1 MSKELAKTYD
11 PKGIEERL
19 YQKWVDK
26 KYFHAE
32 VDRSRKPF
40 TIVMP
45 PPNITGQLHMGHAL
59 DNTMQDILTR
69 YKRMQ
74 GYNALWQPGTDH
86 ASIATEVKIIEKLK
100 EEGISKEDLG
110 REGFLERAW
119 AWKREYGGRII
130 NQLKKMGSSCDWD
143 RERFT
148 MDEGCNKAVTEVFCK
163 MHEKGWIYKGSRI
176 INWCPV
182 CNTSISDAEVEYE
195 EQAGHFWHIKYPLVD
210 ENGQPSTT
218 EFLEFAT
225 TRPETMLGDTAV
237 AVNPKDERYTYLH
250 GRQVWLPIVNKPIP
264 VVEDDYVDMEFG
276 TGVVKITPAHDPN
289 DFEVGKRHNLPE
301 INILNDDATINA
313 NGGKYEGL
321 DRYEARKQ
329 IVEELDKEG
338 LLVRI
343 EDYSHNVGT
352 HDRCKTTIEPMI
364 KKQWFV
370 KMDELI
376 KPAREAVKNGDIKL
390 IPERMEKTYFNWT
403 DNIRDWCISR
413 QLWWGHRIPAYYC
426 DKCGETIV
434 AKEMPT
440 VCPKCGG
447 THFTQDPDTLDT
459 WFSSAL
465 WPFSTLG
472 WPEQTE
478 DLKYFYPTDVLVTGY
493 DIIFFWVIRMIFSG
507 YEQMGEKP
515 FKTVLFHGLVRDSQ
529 GRKMSKSLGNGID
542 PLEIIDKY
550 GADALRLTLITG
562 NAPGND
568 MRFYY
573 ERVEAS
579 RNFANKVWNAS
590 RFIMMNMEQA
600 QEKTGRCGW
609 EVSYGEMKDN
619 LRPVDKWILS
629 KLNTLVKDVTDNMD
643 SFELGIA
650 VQKVYDFIWDE
661 FCDWYIEMVKPRLY
675 STEAGE
681 ETAKNA
687 ALWTLK
693 NVLIDALKLLHPYM
707 PFITEEIFCTIQS
720 EEESIMVSKWPEYT
734 QERAYAA
741 HEKAIELIKEAV
753 RGIRNVRT
761 QMNVAPSRKA
771 AVYVVSD
778 KPGVQ
783 MVFTEGKHFFA
794 SLAGASEVTI
804 QGDKTGIADDAVSVV
819 IPNATVY
826 IPFAELVDIK
836 QEIERL
842 QKEQKRLEG
851 ELARVN
857 GMLNNER
864 FMSKAPEAK
873 VAEERAKLEKYTQ
886 MKEQV
891 EERLSQL
898 AK

>member
-1 MSKELAKTYD
+1 MGRELAKTYD
-11 PKGIEERL
+11 PKGIEDRL
-19 YQKWVDK
+19 YQKWLDK

-32 VDRSRKPF
+32 VDRTKTPF
-40 TIVMP
+40 TIVIP

-59 DNTMQDILTR
+59 DNTMQDILIR

-100 EEGISKEDLG
+100 EEGIDKNDLG

-119 AWKREYGGRII
+119 DWKREYGGRIVS
-130 NQLKKMGSSCDWD
+130 QLKKLGSSCDWD

-148 MDEGCNKAVTEVFCK
+148 MDEGCNKAVTEVFVK

-182 CNTSISDAEVEYE
+182 CNTSISDAEVEYQ

-210 ENGQPSTT
+210 QNGQPSKT

-237 AVNPKDERYTYLH
+237 AVNPNDERYTYLK
-250 GRQVWLPIVNKPIP
+250 GRQVWLPIVNKAIP
-264 VVEDDYVDMEFG
+264 VVEDEYVDMEFG

-301 INILNDDATINA
+301 VNILNDDATINEK
-313 NGGKYEGL
+313 GGKYAGL

-329 IVEELDKEG
+329 IVEELKKEG

-352 HDRCKTTIEPMI
+352 HDRCHTTIEPMI

-376 KPAREAVKNGDIKL
+376 KPAVEAVKKGEIKL
-390 IPERMEKTYFNWT
+390 IPERMDKIYFNWT

-426 DKCGETIV
+426 DKCGEIVV
-434 AKEMPT
+434 AKEAPT
-440 VCPKCGG
+440 VCPKCGE

-472 WPEQTE
+472 WPEKTE
-478 DLKYFYPTDVLVTGY
+478 DLEYFYPTDVLVTGY

-515 FKTVLFHGLVRDSQ
+515 FQTVLFHGLVRDSQ

-542 PLEIIDKY
+542 PLEIIDQY

-590 RFIMMNMEQA
+590 RFIMMNMDQEE
-600 QEKTGRCGW
+600 EKTGKRGW
-609 EVSYGEMKDN
+609 EVSYEEIQN
-619 LRPVDKWILS
+619 SLYPVDKWILS
-629 KLNTLVKDVTDNMD
+629 KLNTLVKEVTDNMD

-675 STEAGE
+675 STAAGE
-681 ETAKNA
+681 EEGKRA
-687 ALWTLK
+687 ALWTLQ
-693 NVLIDALKLLHPYM
+693 NVLTSALKLLHPYM
-707 PFITEEIFCTIQS
+707 PFITEEIFCTLQTK
-720 EEESIMVSKWPEYT
+720 EESIMVSEWPVFREDRQFT
-734 QERAYAA
+734 KE
-741 HEKAIELIKEAV
+741 ENAIELMKEAV

-761 QMNVAPSRKA
+761 GMNVAPGKKA
-771 AVYVVSD
+771 AVFVVSD
-778 KPGVQ
+778 KEGVRQ
-783 MVFTEGKHFFA
+783 IFEEGRQFFT
-794 SLAGASEVTI
+794 SLAAASELTV
-804 QGDKTGIADDAVSVV
+804 QADKSGIDDSAVSVV

-826 IPFAELVDIK
+826 IPFEELVDIA

-851 ELARVN
+851 ELARVQ
-857 GMLNNER
+857 GMLGNER
-864 FMSKAPEAK
+864 FLSKAPKQK
-873 VAEERAKLEKYTQ
+873 VDEERAKLEKYTQ
-886 MKEQV
+886 MKAQV
-891 EERLSQL
+891 EERLAQL
-898 AK
+898 N